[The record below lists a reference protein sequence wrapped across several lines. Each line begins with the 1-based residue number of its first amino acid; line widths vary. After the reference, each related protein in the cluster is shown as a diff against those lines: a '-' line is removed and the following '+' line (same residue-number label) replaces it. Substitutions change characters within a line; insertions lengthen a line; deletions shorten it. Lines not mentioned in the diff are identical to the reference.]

1 VSSTTFPKTIA
12 ESNMRTSA
20 EMIVTNARI
29 LTMNPEQ
36 PNAEAIAISDGRI
49 LAVGS
54 AGEIAAHRT
63 AATRVIDAGG
73 MSVTPGMNESHIH
86 IFGGSSELDQLSLS
100 NVKGLDSFRMA
111 VQTYAASRPNE
122 PLLLAN
128 GCDYTILGEDRNV
141 DRHVLDTIL
150 PDRPLAVMSPDHHT
164 IWANT
169 IALIKAGI
177 LHGRILPQGNEIV
190 MGDDLLAT
198 GELREHYA
206 FDDVIALGANGGRDL
221 LGLSTGGEPNP
232 TPSPEERA
240 HDRELLKRGLQ
251 HLAAQGITS
260 FQNMDGN
267 RYQLELLREIEAEG
281 ALLCRG
287 RIPLHYTGGD
297 VADQMDKALQMQA
310 DFKGEW
316 LNSGTVKM
324 FMDGVLDSHTAV
336 MWDDY
341 ADRPGWKGEPRFD
354 QATFDRICIEADKRG
369 LQVAVHAIG
378 DGAVANTIDG
388 YAAAAAA
395 NGKRD
400 SRHRIEHIEVV
411 RPSDLTRMAQMK
423 LIASMQPTVP
433 PGQMGLPLEPTL
445 SRIGRENWARSYAWR
460 AVRDAG
466 IDLIFSTDWPV
477 SPVSPMLSMHSAM
490 TMKPWSDDLPD
501 NRQTLME
508 VLDAYT
514 VRAAYAEF
522 AESWKGMLKPGFL
535 ADLVIWDRNLEE
547 IGAVE
552 IAEVTP
558 QQTICGGRITYS
570 A

>member
-1 VSSTTFPKTIA
+1 
-12 ESNMRTSA
+12 
-20 EMIVTNARI
+20 MIVTNGRI
-29 LTMNPEQ
+29 LSMNPKQ
-36 PNAEAIAISDGRI
+36 PHAEAIAIAGGRI

-54 AGEIAAHRT
+54 ADEIAAYRG
-63 AATRVIDAGG
+63 AATQVIDANG
-73 MSVTPGMNESHIH
+73 MSVTPGINESHIH
-86 IFGGSSELDQLSLS
+86 IFGGSSELDQLSLF
-100 NVKGLDSFRMA
+100 NVKGFEAFKAA
-111 VQTYAASRPNE
+111 VETYAASRPNE

-128 GCDYTILGEDRNV
+128 GCDYTILGGDRNV
-141 DRHVLDTIL
+141 DRHVLDAIL
-150 PDRPLAVMSPDHHT
+150 PDRPFAVMSPDHHT

-169 IALIKAGI
+169 IALTKAGI
-177 LHGRILPQGNEIV
+177 LQGRSLPPGNEIV
-190 MGDDLLAT
+190 MGDDRLAT

-221 LGLSTGGEPNP
+221 LGLSTGGEPDPAP
-232 TPSPEERA
+232 TPEERA
-240 HDRELLKRGLQ
+240 YDRELLKRGLQ
-251 HLAAQGITS
+251 HLAAHGITS

-281 ALLCRG
+281 GLLCRG
-287 RIPLHYTGGD
+287 RVPLHYTGGD
-297 VADQMDKALQMQA
+297 ITAQMDKAAQLQS
-310 DFKGEW
+310 DFQGEW

-336 MWDDY
+336 MCEEY

-354 QATFDRICIEADKRG
+354 QATFDRICTEADKRG
-369 LQVAVHAIG
+369 LQIAVHAIG

-388 YAAAAAA
+388 YAAAADA

-411 RPSDLTRMAQMK
+411 RPSDLTRMAEMK

-445 SRIGRENWARSYAWR
+445 SRIGRQNWARSYAWR

-490 TMKPWSDDLPD
+490 TMKPWTDDLPD

-508 VLDAYT
+508 ALDAYT
-514 VRAAYAEF
+514 VRGAYAEF
-522 AESWKGMLKPGFL
+522 AEDWKGMLKPGFV
-535 ADLVIWDRNLEE
+535 ADLVIWDRVLDRIEAN
-547 IGAVE
+547 E
-552 IAEVTP
+552 IAEVKP

>member
-1 VSSTTFPKTIA
+1 MHIA
-12 ESNMRTSA
+12 A

-29 LTMNPEQ
+29 LSMNPEQ
-36 PNAEAIAISDGRI
+36 PHAEAIAISGGRI

-54 AGEIAAHRT
+54 ANEITAYRG
-63 AATRVIDAGG
+63 AATQVLDAGG
-73 MSVTPGMNESHIH
+73 MSVTPGINESHIH
-86 IFGGSSELDQLSLS
+86 IFGGSSELDQLSLF
-100 NVKGLDSFRMA
+100 NIKGFEAFKAA
-111 VQTYAASRPNE
+111 VRSYAASRPNE

-128 GCDYTILGEDRNV
+128 GCDYTILSEHMNV
-141 DRHVLDTIL
+141 DRHVLDAIL

-169 IALIKAGI
+169 MALTKAGI
-177 LHGRILPQGNEIV
+177 LHGRSLPPGNEIV
-190 MGDDLLAT
+190 MGDDGLAT

-206 FDDVIALGANGGRDL
+206 FDDVVALGANGGRDL
-221 LGLSTGGEPNP
+221 LGLSTGGEPDP

-251 HLAAQGITS
+251 HLAAHGITS

-297 VADQMDKALQMQA
+297 ITTQMDKAAQMRS
-310 DFKGEW
+310 DFQGEW

-336 MWDDY
+336 MCEDY

-354 QATFDRICIEADKRG
+354 QATFDHICIEADKRG
-369 LQVAVHAIG
+369 LQIAVHAIG

-388 YAAAAAA
+388 YAAAAAT
-395 NGKRD
+395 NGRRD
-400 SRHRIEHIEVV
+400 SRHRIEHLEVV
-411 RPSDLTRMAQMK
+411 RQYDLTRMAEMK
-423 LIASMQPTVP
+423 LVASMQPTVP

-445 SRIGRENWARSYAWR
+445 SRIGRKNWARSYAWR

-477 SPVSPMLSMHSAM
+477 SPVSPMLSAHSAM

-514 VRAAYAEF
+514 VRGAYAEF
-522 AESWKGMLKPGFL
+522 AESWKGMLKPGYV
-535 ADLVIWDRNLEE
+535 ADLVLWDRNLEDIE
-547 IGAVE
+547 ADE
-552 IAEVTP
+552 MAEVKP
-558 QQTICGGRITYS
+558 LVTICGGNVTYS

>member
-1 VSSTTFPKTIA
+1 M
-12 ESNMRTSA
+12 NTSA
-20 EMIVTNARI
+20 EMIVTNGRI
-29 LTMNPEQ
+29 LSMDPEQ
-36 PNAEAIAISDGRI
+36 PHAEAIAIAGGRV
-49 LAVGS
+49 LAIGS
-54 AGEIAAHRT
+54 ADEIAGYRT

-73 MSVTPGMNESHIH
+73 MSVTPGINESHIH
-86 IFGGSSELDQLSLS
+86 IFGGSSELDQLSLF
-100 NVKGLDSFRMA
+100 NVKGFDAFKA
-111 VQTYAASRPNE
+111 VVVSYAASRPNE

-128 GCDYTILGEDRNV
+128 GCDYTILGEERSV
-141 DRHVLDTIL
+141 DRCVLDAIL

-169 IALIKAGI
+169 IALTKAGI
-177 LHGRILPQGNEIV
+177 LQGRSLPPGNEIV
-190 MGDDLLAT
+190 MGDDGLAT
-198 GELREHYA
+198 GELREHFA

-221 LGLSTGGEPNP
+221 LGLSTGGEPDPAP
-232 TPSPEERA
+232 TPEERA
-240 HDRELLKRGLQ
+240 YDLELLKRGLQ
-251 HLAAQGITS
+251 HLAAHGITS

-267 RYQLELLREIEAEG
+267 LYQLELLREIEAEG

-287 RIPLHYTGGD
+287 RIPFHYTGGD
-297 VADQMDKALQMQA
+297 ITAQMNKAAQMQS
-310 DFKGEW
+310 DFQGEW
-316 LNSGTVKM
+316 LTSGTVKM

-341 ADRPGWKGEPRFD
+341 ADRPGWKGDPRFD
-354 QATFDRICIEADKRG
+354 QATFDRICTEADKRG
-369 LQVAVHAIG
+369 LQIAVHAIG

-388 YAAAAAA
+388 YAAAAVV

-411 RPSDLTRMAQMK
+411 RPTDLTRMAEMK

-445 SRIGRENWARSYAWR
+445 SRIGRDNWGRSYAWR
-460 AVRDAG
+460 AIRDAG

-490 TMKPWSDDLPD
+490 TMKPWADDLPD
-501 NRQTLME
+501 NRQALME
-508 VLDAYT
+508 ALDAYT
-514 VRAAYAEF
+514 VRGAYAEF
-522 AESWKGMLKPGFL
+522 AESWKGMLKPGFV

-547 IGAVE
+547 IEANE
-552 IAEVTP
+552 IAAVKAK
-558 QQTICGGRITYS
+558 QTICGGRITYS